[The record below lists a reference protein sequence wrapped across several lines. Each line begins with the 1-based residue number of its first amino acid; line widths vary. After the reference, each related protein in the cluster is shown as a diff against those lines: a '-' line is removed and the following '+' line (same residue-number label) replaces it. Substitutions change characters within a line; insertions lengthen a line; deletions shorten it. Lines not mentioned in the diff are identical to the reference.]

1 MDKSRRKF
9 LLNLP
14 DKLKHAQ
21 TSTNALD
28 DDSFEAW
35 QPLIAS
41 AKPFLADEVT
51 RLGLSTEGKSE
62 IELLKEV
69 FSFQDKPTQAK

>member
-1 MDKSRRKF
+1 MDKLRRKF

-14 DKLKHAQ
+14 EKFKHSQ
-21 TSTNALD
+21 ENGED
-28 DDSFEAW
+28 YFEMW

-41 AKPFLADEVT
+41 AKPFLDDEVK

-62 IELLKEV
+62 IDLLKEV
-69 FSFQDKPTQAK
+69 FSFQDKPFKVE